1 MEKNA
6 NYALVGFAA
15 MFLFVGLIVFV
26 IWLARFSVTREYDLY
41 DIIFEGPVR
50 GISEGGEVHF
60 NGIKVGDVTRISLDP
75 QNAARVIARVK
86 VTDDVPIKTDSYAT
100 LEAQGITGV
109 NYVQITAG
117 TPGRPLLKDVT
128 PRGDVP
134 VLRSQKG
141 ALADL
146 LEGGGTVL
154 QRTVEALDRVNR
166 LLSDSNIRAISGTME
181 DVNAISGEVRAR
193 KALIADAQRSL
204 QSIDLAAQRIGVL
217 AESSNTLVNTDAK
230 RALSD
235 LADAATEIKAAAN
248 DTRGMISD
256 LKGPTSDF
264 ATNGLPQLTEAIG
277 SLQTATDSLNRVVT
291 EAEQS
296 PRAFIGKTPA
306 KEVKVK
312 P

>member
-6 NYALVGFAA
+6 NYALVGAISIG
-15 MFLFVGLIVFV
+15 LFIGLIVF
-26 IWLARFSVTREYDLY
+26 IFWLAQFRLNREFDLY

-60 NGIKVGDVTRISLDP
+60 NGIKVGEVTKIALDP
-75 QNAARVIARVK
+75 ANAARVIARIK
-86 VTDDVPIKTDSYAT
+86 VTEDVPIKTDSYAT

-117 TPGRPLLKDVT
+117 TAGRPLLKDVT

-141 ALADL
+141 TLADL

-154 QRTVEALDRVNR
+154 QRAVEALDRVNR
-166 LLSDSNIRAISGTME
+166 LLSDSNLRAFSGTME
-181 DVNAISGEVRAR
+181 DVNALSGELRSR
-193 KALIADAQRSL
+193 KAMIADLQRTI
-204 QSIDLAAQRIGVL
+204 QSADLATQRIATL
-217 AESSNTLVNTDAK
+217 AETSNDMLSGDGK
-230 RALSD
+230 RALGD
-235 LADAATEIKAAAN
+235 LADAAAEIKATAAE
-248 DTRGMISD
+248 TRGMVSE
-256 LKGPTSDF
+256 LRGPTSEF
-264 ATNGLPQLTEAIG
+264 AQSGLPRLTETIS
-277 SLQTATDSLNRVVT
+277 SLQDAADNLNRVVT

-296 PRAFIGKTPA
+296 PQAFLGKQRA
-306 KEVKVK
+306 KEIKVE

>member
-6 NYALVGFAA
+6 NYALVGFAS
-15 MFLFVGLIVFV
+15 MILFAGLIVFI

-60 NGIKVGDVTRISLDP
+60 NGIKVGDVTRIALDP
-75 QNAARVIARVK
+75 ANAARVVARIK
-86 VTDDVPIKTDSYAT
+86 VTDDVPIRTDSYAT

-117 TPGRPLLKDVT
+117 TPQRPLLKTTV
-128 PRGDVP
+128 PRGVVP
-134 VLRSQKG
+134 VIRSQKG
-141 ALADL
+141 TLADL

-166 LLSDSNIRAISGTME
+166 LLSDSNIRAFSGTME
-181 DVNAISGEVRAR
+181 DVNAITGELRAR
-193 KALIADAQRSL
+193 KALIADAQRTL
-204 QSIDLAAQRIGVL
+204 QSIDLAAQNIGAL
-217 AESSNTLVNTDAK
+217 AESSNTLVNQDAK
-230 RALSD
+230 AALND
-235 LADAATEIKAAAN
+235 LASAAKEIEAAAK
-248 DTRGMISD
+248 DTRGVVSE
-256 LKGPTSDF
+256 LKGPASDF
-264 ATNGLPQLTEAIG
+264 ATTGLPQLTTAIG
-277 SLQTATDSLNRVVT
+277 SLQTATESLNRVLN
-291 EAEQS
+291 EAERS
-296 PRAFIGKTPA
+296 PQAFVSKTPA